1 MGPENKVEFTG
12 GTLYIISPSGRY
24 QIMELMLSLIAAMLI
39 GICITLVGIERD
51 LREILDNM
59 HKFEEEK
66 EE

>member
-1 MGPENKVEFTG
+1 MG
-12 GTLYIISPSGRY
+12 LI
-24 QIMELMLSLIAAMLI
+24 LSLIAAMSI

-59 HKFEEEK
+59 YKFKEEEK